1 MAIVGILVSSFAA
14 DVVVDDILAIWNTV
28 VPIIIKIFQLFR
40 IRPPPPLAVPAQRKT
55 LEALHG
61 RRMEEVRC
69 LFFFFNKN
77 GLLQC
82 DHARVSGTFL

>member
-1 MAIVGILVSSFAA
+1 MPRSLVAILVTSFAA
-14 DVVVDDILAIWNTV
+14 DVVVDDISAIWNTV

-61 RRMEEVRC
+61 GWMEEVC
-69 LFFFFNKN
+69 
-77 GLLQC
+77 
-82 DHARVSGTFL
+82 

>member
-1 MAIVGILVSSFAA
+1 MSRSLVAIVGILVSSFAA
-14 DVVVDDILAIWNTV
+14 DVVVDDISAIWNTV

-61 RRMEEVRC
+61 GWMEEVR
-69 LFFFFNKN
+69 
-77 GLLQC
+77 
-82 DHARVSGTFL
+82 